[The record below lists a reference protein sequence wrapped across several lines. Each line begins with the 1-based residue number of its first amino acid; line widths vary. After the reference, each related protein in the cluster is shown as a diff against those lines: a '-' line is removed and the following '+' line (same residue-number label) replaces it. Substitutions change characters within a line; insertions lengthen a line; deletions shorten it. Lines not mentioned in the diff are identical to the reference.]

1 MNTVQGSGMLLGA
14 KEAPATMR
22 NEDIQRRE
30 TRRGGSFWPVAGAV
44 ALAVVL
50 SGCSSVPDAANP
62 VKWYTNTV
70 DYFSG
75 DKDAKA
81 PAEGADKAVPGAD
94 QPFPNLATVPA
105 KPEVSSAEERN
116 RIAQGLVSD
125 TERRR
130 YAQDVTRQGAPTN
143 VLGSESSASASSA
156 AGAPAALPA
165 LPATPAP
172 AQAQAPKPPA
182 MAAAPAAS
190 APASPATAPP
200 APAVRAPAPL
210 APSAPPPPQLSA
222 SPSAPAA
229 PAMAPAIGVAPR
241 SNRLPA
247 SAEPFETVVV
257 SSSGVDASPDVSA
270 PPPTGGGTLAAR
282 DDSVPDAGRSR
293 GRSIHV
299 ATLQYA
305 NASSDLDSRDRT
317 ILRNVVALQ
326 RERGGIIRVV
336 GHASHRTPNM
346 DPVTHRLVNYE
357 ISSERAELVAKVL
370 TELGA
375 RTQDIVVV
383 ARADVDPLYYE
394 VMPAGE
400 AGNRRTEVYLDF

>member
-1 MNTVQGSGMLLGA
+1 MIAVQGSGMLLGA

-22 NEDIQRRE
+22 NEDIERRD
-30 TRRGGSFWPVAGAV
+30 TRRGGSFWPVAGAI
-44 ALAVVL
+44 ALGVVL
-50 SGCSSVPDAANP
+50 SGCSSVPDPVNP

-75 DKDAKA
+75 DEDAKE
-81 PAEGADKAVPGAD
+81 PAKGNDKAVPGAD

-125 TERRR
+125 SERRR
-130 YAQDVTRQGAPTN
+130 YAQDVARQGAPTN
-143 VLGSESSASASSA
+143 VLGSESSAPAPST
-156 AGAPAALPA
+156 AGAPAALPP
-165 LPATPAP
+165 LPAT
-172 AQAQAPKPPA
+172 QAQAPQPPA
-182 MAAAPAAS
+182 TAAPAAPS
-190 APASPATAPP
+190 APAA
-200 APAVRAPAPL
+200 RAPAPL
-210 APSAPPPPQLSA
+210 MPSAPPQSAASAPPPPQLSA
-222 SPSAPAA
+222 APPAPSAPAMP
-229 PAMAPAIGVAPR
+229 PATGVASR

-257 SSSGVDASPDVSA
+257 SSSGVDASADVSA
-270 PPPTGGGTLAAR
+270 PPRAGGGALAAR
-282 DDSVPDAGRSR
+282 EDRVPDAGRSR
-293 GRSIHV
+293 GSSIQV
-299 ATLQYA
+299 ATIQFA

-336 GHASHRTPNM
+336 GHASHRTANM
-346 DPVTHRLVNYE
+346 DPVSHKLVNYD
-357 ISSERAELVAKVL
+357 ISSERAEMVAKTL
-370 TELGA
+370 AELGA

-383 ARADVDPLYYE
+383 AKADVEPLYYE

>member
-1 MNTVQGSGMLLGA
+1 LNTVQGSGMLLGA

-30 TRRGGSFWPVAGAV
+30 SRRGGSFWPVAGAV

-81 PAEGADKAVPGAD
+81 PAEEADKAVPGAD

-105 KPEVSSAEERN
+105 KPEVSSAEERS

-130 YAQDVTRQGAPTN
+130 YAQDVARQGAPTN
-143 VLGSESSASASSA
+143 VLGSESSAPAPSA

-165 LPATPAP
+165 LPAAPVP
-172 AQAQAPKPPA
+172 AQAQTQAQAPTPPA
-182 MAAAPAAS
+182 TAAAPAA
-190 APASPATAPP
+190 PATAPP

-210 APSAPPPPQLSA
+210 APSAATPPRVSAAPP
-222 SPSAPAA
+222 APAA
-229 PAMAPAIGVAPR
+229 PAMAPTVGVAPR
-241 SNRLPA
+241 VTPPA

-257 SSSGVDASPDVSA
+257 SSSGVDASADISA
-270 PPPTGGGTLAAR
+270 PPSTGGAMLAAR
-282 DDSVPDAGRSR
+282 DAGVADAGRSR
-293 GRSIHV
+293 GRSLHV

-305 NASSDLDSRDRT
+305 NASSDLDSRDRA

-346 DPVTHRLVNYE
+346 DPVTHKLVNYD
-357 ISSERAELVAKVL
+357 ISSERAEMVAKAL

-383 ARADVDPLYYE
+383 AKADVEPLYYE

>member
-1 MNTVQGSGMLLGA
+1 MLLGA

-50 SGCSSVPDAANP
+50 GGCSSVPDAANP
-62 VKWYTNTV
+62 VKWYSNTV

-81 PAEGADKAVPGAD
+81 SAEGDDKAVPGAD

-130 YAQDVTRQGAPTN
+130 YAQGVARQGAPTN
-143 VLGSESSASASSA
+143 VLGSESAASAPAA

-172 AQAQAPKPPA
+172 AQAPKPPA
-182 MAAAPAAS
+182 VAAAPAA
-190 APASPATAPP
+190 PAAAPP
-200 APAVRAPAPL
+200 APAVRSPAPL
-210 APSAPPPPQLSA
+210 APSAPPSRQLGAAPP
-222 SPSAPAA
+222 APAA
-229 PAMAPAIGVAPR
+229 PAMAPATGVAPR

-247 SAEPFETVVV
+247 SGEPFETVVV
-257 SSSGVDASPDVSA
+257 SSSGVDASADVSA
-270 PPPTGGGTLAAR
+270 APSPGRGSLAAR
-282 DDSVPDAGRSR
+282 ADTVPDAGRSR
-293 GRSIHV
+293 GSSLLV
-299 ATLQYA
+299 ATIQFA
-305 NASSDLDSRDRT
+305 NGSADLDSRDRT

-326 RERGGIIRVV
+326 RERGGVIRIV
-336 GHASHRTPNM
+336 GHASSRTADM
-346 DPVTHRLVNYE
+346 DPVRHKLVNYDV
-357 ISSERAELVAKVL
+357 SSERAETVAKTL
-370 TELGA
+370 AELGA

-383 ARADVDPLYYE
+383 AKADVDPLYYE

-400 AGNRRTEVYLDF
+400 AGNRRTEVFLDF

>member
-1 MNTVQGSGMLLGA
+1 MNTVQSSGMLLGA

-70 DYFSG
+70 DYLSG

-81 PAEGADKAVPGAD
+81 SAEGADQAVPGAD

-105 KPEVSSAEERN
+105 KPEVSSAEERK

-130 YAQDVTRQGAPTN
+130 YAQDVARQGAPTN
-143 VLGSESSASASSA
+143 VLGSESSAPSSSA

-165 LPATPAP
+165 LPATPA
-172 AQAQAPKPPA
+172 QAPKPPA
-182 MAAAPAAS
+182 MAAAPAAP

-210 APSAPPPPQLSA
+210 MPSAPPPPPPQLSA
-222 SPSAPAA
+222 TPPAPSAPAMP
-229 PAMAPAIGVAPR
+229 PATGVAPR
-241 SNRLPA
+241 SSRLPA

-270 PPPTGGGTLAAR
+270 PPPTGGGTLATR

-293 GRSIHV
+293 GRSLHV
-299 ATLQYA
+299 ATLQFA
-305 NASSDLDSRDRT
+305 NASSDLDSRDRA

-346 DPVTHRLVNYE
+346 DPVTHKLVNYD
-357 ISSERAELVAKVL
+357 ISSERAEMVAKAL

-383 ARADVDPLYYE
+383 AKADVEPLYYE